1 MFRFL
6 FSVFLIA
13 KLQPRQESKFSK
25 AIGFSIDVV
34 VAIAL
39 ALLLS
44 HINNVKSTADTSIV
58 PHDGAICNNFVKN
71 DQFKV

>member
-1 MFRFL
+1 MLRFL
-6 FSVFLIA
+6 FSVFLIS

-25 AIGFSIDVV
+25 AIGFGLDVV

-44 HINNVKSTADTSIV
+44 HINNVNAPADTSIV
-58 PHDGAICNNFVKN
+58 PHDGVICNNFVKN